1 MKITLL
7 SGDIIELSNTNEIS
21 ERIQIVNKII
31 SDNEEMIYRQWS
43 SPSVRYMLEG
53 LSNYLVWCKSEEE
66 LNKHDKLVLSKDKIK
81 KINSYDE
88 KNIPFSALSKTDKT
102 EIGINEVV

>member
-53 LSNYLVWCKSEEE
+53 
-66 LNKHDKLVLSKDKIK
+66 
-81 KINSYDE
+81 
-88 KNIPFSALSKTDKT
+88 
-102 EIGINEVV
+102 